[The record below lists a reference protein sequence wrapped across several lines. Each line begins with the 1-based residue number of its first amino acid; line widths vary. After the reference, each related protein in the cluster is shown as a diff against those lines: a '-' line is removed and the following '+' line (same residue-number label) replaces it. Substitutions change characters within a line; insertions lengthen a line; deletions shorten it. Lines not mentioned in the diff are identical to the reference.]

1 MRLVE
6 HELTDALSASRNTV
20 RAVLQQL
27 AREGLVTREPKNG
40 TRAAGSLLLPIDE
53 LTRSRLARLNAVR
66 SAVLRW
72 CATAYACRSGGL
84 C

>member
-40 TRAAGSLLLPIDE
+40 TRATGSLLLPIDE
-53 LTRSRLARLNAVR
+53 LTPFETRPLECRSLAAH
-66 SAVLRW
+66 RW
-72 CATAYACRSGGL
+72 YAIACACRSDGR